1 MSNRS
6 TYTLTESQHQVLGF
20 GLAFSL
26 PPRTDACTEFL
37 VSLNHLEK
45 YASDIKDELRTLRGL
60 GLAFLEHLEPHV
72 SGLPKRFITA
82 LQELKRNPKIIILP
96 ADKGNTAVV
105 LDKETYLATGEE
117 MLSDTNVYE
126 PLTTDPLKTE
136 QASFNAEIKDIY
148 DSMGFPRI

>member
-1 MSNRS
+1 M
-6 TYTLTESQHQVLGF
+6 F

-45 YASDIKDELRTLRGL
+45 YASDINNELRTLRGL

-82 LQELKRNPKIIILP
+82 IQELKRNPKIIILP

-126 PLTTDPLKTE
+126 PLITDPLKTE
-136 QASFNAEIKDIY
+136 QQSFNAEIKVIY
-148 DSMGFPRI
+148 DSMGFPGKQIPKHFLSRLPSLPYM